1 VIEVGKIF
9 QLDNSEY
16 YKTHRRNGGIQTP
29 IHVFDNPN
37 VLTYLRWF
45 LWEYGGVTAP
55 GGYPLVPEEKLSDYI
70 LHSFGFWS
78 NQAIPYIISRPSAV
92 ILPDAGIT
100 FGDNLLLMDVYE
112 LCESD
117 SLPQQLPR
125 HCRELMMLRIQ
136 CMRDSEVLEFQ
147 DEPDLVHGKVMFVI
161 KDSFNFVVFDVAVPR
176 TEEDLNASK
185 LRAHE
190 HMLILSDFYLESI
203 LEREAG
209 VLLGERS
216 HYLAAVCPEHAWYTD
231 GCPEC
236 FLPAGVMMTL
246 AG

>member
-1 VIEVGKIF
+1 
-9 QLDNSEY
+9 
-16 YKTHRRNGGIQTP
+16 
-29 IHVFDNPN
+29 
-37 VLTYLRWF
+37 
-45 LWEYGGVTAP
+45 
-55 GGYPLVPEEKLSDYI
+55 
-70 LHSFGFWS
+70 
-78 NQAIPYIISRPSAV
+78 
-92 ILPDAGIT
+92 
-100 FGDNLLLMDVYE
+100 
-112 LCESD
+112 
-117 SLPQQLPR
+117 
-125 HCRELMMLRIQ
+125 
-136 CMRDSEVLEFQ
+136 MRDSDVLEFQ

-236 FLPAGVMMTL
+236 ENPPEPFQNFRNGYRVGTTL
-246 AG
+246 VNTRDASWGSIKKVKYIIGHRDDRDRMATRYVIGPGCEVLDQDDQPLVLDENLTDDSFFDRIYSIEYIYSRI